1 MAAMHDVMARTAV
14 ITSDSRG
21 PIVNI
26 IGWIAMVIT
35 CLSVITVLVSKYI
48 ILRKLSWNDL
58 LLTFAMLFFVG
69 QTVATSEQVAAGLG
83 RHLVTVSA
91 ADYVKFQKTGYAAS
105 LFYIAALACG
115 KISTL
120 ALLLALTP
128 VPAQCR
134 IILAIGGLV
143 GAW

>member
-1 MAAMHDVMARTAV
+1 MAAMHGVMARTAV

-58 LLTFAMLFFVG
+58 LLTFAGRRANSTPFICW
-69 QTVATSEQVAAGLG
+69 ASCARAA
-83 RHLVTVSA
+83 R
-91 ADYVKFQKTGYAAS
+91 
-105 LFYIAALACG
+105 
-115 KISTL
+115 
-120 ALLLALTP
+120 
-128 VPAQCR
+128 
-134 IILAIGGLV
+134 
-143 GAW
+143 